1 MEKSRDILVRPLITE
16 AMTRLTERLNQYGF
30 IVAKEANKL
39 QIAKAVEQYY
49 NVTVVR
55 VNTMR
60 YQGKRKTRM
69 TKAGYLVGRTAAFKK
84 AIVTLKPGE
93 TIDFYSNI

>member
-16 AMTRLTERLNQYGF
+16 AMTHLTERLNQYGF

-69 TKAGYLVGRTAAFKK
+69 TRLAT
-84 AIVTLKPGE
+84 
-93 TIDFYSNI
+93 

>member
-1 MEKSRDILVRPLITE
+1 
-16 AMTRLTERLNQYGF
+16 MTHLTERLNQYGF

-55 VNTMR
+55 VNTMC

-69 TKAGYLVGRTAAFKK
+69 TKAGYLVGRTASFKK

>member
-16 AMTRLTERLNQYGF
+16 AMTHLTERLNQYGF

-49 NVTVVR
+49 NVTVGAGDTTR
-55 VNTMR
+55 PPGER
-60 YQGKRKTRM
+60 QTRM

>member
-69 TKAGYLVGRTAAFKK
+69 TKAGYLVGRPAAFKK

>member
-16 AMTRLTERLNQYGF
+16 AMTHLTERLNQYGF

-60 YQGKRKTRM
+60 YRGKRKTRM
-69 TKAGYLVGRTAAFKK
+69 TKAGYLVGRTASFKK